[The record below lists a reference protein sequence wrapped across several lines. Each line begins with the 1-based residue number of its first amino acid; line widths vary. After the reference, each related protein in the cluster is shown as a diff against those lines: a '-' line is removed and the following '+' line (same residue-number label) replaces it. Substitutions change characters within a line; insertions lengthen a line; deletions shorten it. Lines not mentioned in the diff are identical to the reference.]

1 MLRGLFVNT
10 HTHMPIHSLTC
21 RRREHAVMH
30 SLLSLGVA
38 TTVHG
43 TAVRAGVSQ
52 ISITLKGLSGPVHV
66 YEAADPDRLLLEHER
81 ASGESDV
88 YGACLW
94 PSSYVAARNVVEEVG
109 RRCGSDVDQ
118 VCPAL
123 RHLQLELMRCLP
135 VIGRRSHSTSWHA
148 RRSITKLSARLA
160 SELSVRMC
168 SQTLRCHG
176 NLAIRRRSWSV
187 RTCCMKLRL
196 HAQWADAWH
205 AL

>member
-1 MLRGLFVNT
+1 MQ
-10 HTHMPIHSLTC
+10 
-21 RRREHAVMH
+21 

-66 YEAADPDRLLLEHER
+66 YETPIGCCSNTSVLLVKATCMER
-81 ASGESDV
+81 ACGRLPTWLRGTSLRKLAGAVERSG
-88 YGACLW
+88 
-94 PSSYVAARNVVEEVG
+94 
-109 RRCGSDVDQ
+109 CGWSRSDVDQ

-160 SELSVRMC
+160 YELSVRTC

>member
-1 MLRGLFVNT
+1 MARQSELACRRFRSLSRDSVALCMSMRPQTPIGCCSNTSVLLVKATCMERACGRLPTWLRGT
-10 HTHMPIHSLTC
+10 SL
-21 RRREHAVMH
+21 RKLAGAVE
-30 SLLSLGVA
+30 
-38 TTVHG
+38 
-43 TAVRAGVSQ
+43 R
-52 ISITLKGLSGPVHV
+52 SG
-66 YEAADPDRLLLEHER
+66 
-81 ASGESDV
+81 
-88 YGACLW
+88 
-94 PSSYVAARNVVEEVG
+94 
-109 RRCGSDVDQ
+109 CGWSRSDVDQ

-123 RHLQLELMRCLP
+123 RHLQLELIRCLP